1 MAEVNKNSL
10 LSDFF
15 QDIGTIQSFVSDFAP
30 RDKYNNIQ
38 QNYTNYNVEELQNAI
53 KALDT
58 DLANFDQAGT
68 LSQQLKN
75 QYYALSG
82 QMFEKDGGVNEQT
95 YPNLIDASTTATA
108 SDFAKVDTT
117 NITQGNTDINKYY
130 TGDQYSQNV
139 YNEEVADTE
148 TTISKEE
155 FDEKYTNAPFKMP
168 SAIQEKIDE
177 ANIVNQRDDQIKI
190 IAEKGFEDLKA
201 SEGQLTA
208 EQKKQR
214 VSDLTEELKAA
225 IGFDDKV
232 DPNLLL
238 MKFGVDVLNARSDK
252 RKPLPRMLDIF
263 AQALAPTTEFL
274 INQKG
279 QKQQDLKEIG
289 LTAFSLVKEEDDD
302 RKRMFEPTDNLTSIQ
317 TLQYNEDGKLTGELE
332 FFKNT
337 MTNAEANFYSN
348 IKYPE
353 KIGGVPTPENL
364 VGKPIF
370 TVTAPGLATDRPAT
384 SGLLG
389 DNDSAVSEMLEQANF
404 LEQGIQGELTILD
417 IGRLNE
423 QAGKKIFGPT
433 YNLSLFTS
441 TATGILSD
449 LSNYAKNYLG
459 FELDTSKFTDD
470 MTVLDKEVEAA
481 KQLGINVSPEALL
494 DDVNSSY
501 KKTIQEINAS
511 NMAQEDK
518 NDAISQLSGFYSE
531 FQNDVLT
538 KNLNLLKI
546 IEAQRTFSFA
556 RYLQGSN
563 RLLKD
568 VIADSRSVVKVGG
581 LGNYHDKVVDRA
593 EGMLNFYIRNYN
605 DMIRPFY
612 NDEDYEKYKKT
623 LVIDKKT
630 GRYTVVGGVYQKE
643 QVSDAFGSVEAGKI
657 NNMSTM
663 DMIEDKMGEGFLQEY
678 NILP

>member
-15 QDIGTIQSFVSDFAP
+15 QDINTIQSFVSDFAP

-337 MTNAEANFYSN
+337 MTNAEANFYSK

-353 KIGGVPTPENL
+353 KIGGGPTPEYL

-501 KKTIQEINAS
+501 KRTIQEINAS

-568 VIADSRSVVKVGG
+568 VIADSRNVVKVGG
-581 LGNYHDKVVDRA
+581 SFNYHDKVMDRA

-612 NDEDYEKYKKT
+612 NDEDFEKYKKT

-663 DMIEDKMGEGFLQEY
+663 DMIEDKMGDGFLKEY
-678 NILP
+678 GILP

>member
-15 QDIGTIQSFVSDFAP
+15 QDVNTITSFVSDFAP

-38 QNYTNYNVEELQNAI
+38 QNYTNYNVQELQNAI

-58 DLANFDQAGT
+58 DLANFDQAGS

-82 QMFEKDGGVNEQT
+82 QMFDRDVGVSEQT
-95 YPNLIDASTTATA
+95 YPNLIDASTTAKA
-108 SDFAKVDTT
+108 SDFAGIDTT
-117 NITQGNTDINKYY
+117 NVTEAFTDINKYY
-130 TGDQYSQNV
+130 TGDEYSKNIYEQ
-139 YNEEVADTE
+139 EVADKE
-148 TTISKEE
+148 TTISDEE
-155 FDEKYTNAPFKMP
+155 FNEKYGNAPFKMP
-168 SAIQEKIDE
+168 SGVQEKIDE
-177 ANIVNQRDDQIKI
+177 QNILNERDDKIKI
-190 IAEKGFEDLKA
+190 IAERGFDDLKA
-201 SEGQLTA
+201 AEGQLTA

-214 VSDLTEELKAA
+214 VASLTEELKAA

-274 INQKG
+274 IG
-279 QKQQDLKEIG
+279 QKAQKQNDLKELG

-317 TLQYNEDGKLTGELE
+317 TLKYNEDGKLTGELE

-353 KIGGVPTPENL
+353 KIGGVPTPEYL

-370 TVTAPGLATDRPAT
+370 TITAPGLATDRPAT

-389 DNDSAVSEMLEQANF
+389 DNKAAVSEMLEQANF

-423 QAGKKIFGPT
+423 EAGKRIYGPT
-433 YNLSLFTS
+433 YNISLFRS
-441 TATGILSD
+441 TTTGILSD

-459 FELDTSKFTDD
+459 FDFDTSKFADD
-470 MTVLDKEVEAA
+470 MTKLDKEVEAA
-481 KQLGINVSPEALL
+481 KQLGISVNPENLL

-501 KKTIQEINAS
+501 RKSVQEINAS

-518 NDAISQLSGFYSE
+518 NDAISQLSGYYSE
-531 FQNDVLT
+531 FQDDVLT
-538 KNLNLLKI
+538 KNLDLLKI

-568 VIADSRSVVKVGG
+568 VIADSRNVVKVGG
-581 LGNYHDKVVDRA
+581 GGNYHRKVMNRA

-605 DMIRPFY
+605 DMIKPFY
-612 NDEDYEKYKKT
+612 NDEDFEKYKKT
-623 LVIDKKT
+623 LVKDKKT
-630 GRYTVVGGVYQKE
+630 GRLTVVGGVYQKE
-643 QVSDAFGSVEAGKI
+643 QVSDAFGSVEAGQI
-657 NNMSTM
+657 NNMTTM
-663 DMIEDKMGEGFLQEY
+663 DMIEDKMGDGFLKEY
-678 NILP
+678 GILP

>member
-15 QDIGTIQSFVSDFAP
+15 QDINTIQSFVSDFAP

-58 DLANFDQAGT
+58 DLANFDQAGS

-95 YPNLIDASTTATA
+95 YPNLIDASTTAKA

-117 NITQGNTDINKYY
+117 NITQGNTDVNKYY

-155 FDEKYTNAPFKMP
+155 FDEKYTNVPFKMP
-168 SAIQEKIDE
+168 SAVQEKIDE
-177 ANIVNQRDDQIKI
+177 QNIINQRDDQIKI
-190 IAEKGFEDLKA
+190 IAEKGFDNLKA
-201 SEGQLTA
+201 AEGQLTA

-214 VSDLTEELKAA
+214 VASLTEELKAA

-252 RKPLPRMLDIF
+252 RKPLPRMLDVF

-274 INQKG
+274 IAQKA
-279 QKQQDLKEIG
+279 QKQNDLKELG

-353 KIGGVPTPENL
+353 KIGGVPTPEYL

-389 DNDSAVSEMLEQANF
+389 SNDSAVSEMLEQANF

-501 KKTIQEINAS
+501 KRTIQEINAS
-511 NMAQEDK
+511 SMAQEDK

-612 NDEDYEKYKKT
+612 NDEDFEKYKKT
-623 LVIDKKT
+623 LVVDRKT

-643 QVSDAFGSVEAGKI
+643 QVSDAFG
-657 NNMSTM
+657 
-663 DMIEDKMGEGFLQEY
+663 
-678 NILP
+678 

>member
-15 QDIGTIQSFVSDFAP
+15 QDINTIQSFVSDFAP

-38 QNYTNYNVEELQNAI
+38 QNYTNYNVQELQNAI

-58 DLANFDQAGT
+58 DLANFDQAGS

-82 QMFEKDGGVNEQT
+82 QMFDRDVGVSEQT
-95 YPNLIDASTTATA
+95 YPNLIDASTTAKA
-108 SDFAKVDTT
+108 SDFAGIDTT
-117 NITQGNTDINKYY
+117 NVTEAFTDINKYY
-130 TGDQYSQNV
+130 TGDEYSKNIYEQ
-139 YNEEVADTE
+139 EVADKE
-148 TTISKEE
+148 TTISDEE
-155 FDEKYTNAPFKMP
+155 FNEKYGNAPFKMP
-168 SAIQEKIDE
+168 SGVQEKIDE
-177 ANIVNQRDDQIKI
+177 QNILNERDDKIKI
-190 IAEKGFEDLKA
+190 IAERGFDDLKA
-201 SEGQLTA
+201 AEGQLTA

-214 VSDLTEELKAA
+214 VASLTEELKAA

-274 INQKG
+274 IG
-279 QKQQDLKEIG
+279 QKAQKQNDLKELG

-317 TLQYNEDGKLTGELE
+317 TLKYNEDGKLTGELE

-353 KIGGVPTPENL
+353 KIGGVPTPEYL

-370 TVTAPGLATDRPAT
+370 TITAPGLATDRPAT

-389 DNDSAVSEMLEQANF
+389 DNKAAVSEMLEQANF

-423 QAGKKIFGPT
+423 EAGKRIYGPT
-433 YNLSLFTS
+433 YNISLFRS
-441 TATGILSD
+441 TTTGILSD

-459 FELDTSKFTDD
+459 FDFDTSKFADD
-470 MTVLDKEVEAA
+470 MTKLDKEVEAA
-481 KQLGINVSPEALL
+481 KQLGISVNPENLL

-501 KKTIQEINAS
+501 RKSVQEINAS

-518 NDAISQLSGFYSE
+518 NDAISQLSGYYSE
-531 FQNDVLT
+531 FQDDVLT
-538 KNLNLLKI
+538 KNLDLLKI

-581 LGNYHDKVVDRA
+581 GGNYHRKVMNRA

-605 DMIRPFY
+605 DMIKPFY
-612 NDEDYEKYKKT
+612 NDEDFEKYKKT
-623 LVIDKKT
+623 LVKDKKT
-630 GRYTVVGGVYQKE
+630 GRLTVVGGVYQKE

-663 DMIEDKMGEGFLQEY
+663 DMIEDKMGEGFLKEF

>member
-15 QDIGTIQSFVSDFAP
+15 QDVNTITSFVSDFAP

-38 QNYTNYNVEELQNAI
+38 QNYTNYNVQELQNAI

-58 DLANFDQAGT
+58 DLANFDQAGS

-82 QMFEKDGGVNEQT
+82 QMFDRDVGVSEQT
-95 YPNLIDASTTATA
+95 YPNLIDASTTAKA
-108 SDFAKVDTT
+108 SDFAGIDTT
-117 NITQGNTDINKYY
+117 NVTEAFTDINKYY
-130 TGDQYSQNV
+130 TGDEYSKNIYEQ
-139 YNEEVADTE
+139 EVADKE
-148 TTISKEE
+148 TTISDEE
-155 FDEKYTNAPFKMP
+155 FNEKYGNAPFKMP
-168 SAIQEKIDE
+168 SGVQEKIDE
-177 ANIVNQRDDQIKI
+177 QNILNERDDKIKI
-190 IAEKGFEDLKA
+190 IAERGFDDLKA
-201 SEGQLTA
+201 AEGQLTA

-214 VSDLTEELKAA
+214 VASLTEELKAA

-274 INQKG
+274 IG
-279 QKQQDLKEIG
+279 QKAQKQNDLKELG

-317 TLQYNEDGKLTGELE
+317 TLKYNEDGKLTGELE

-353 KIGGVPTPENL
+353 KIGGVPTPEYL

-370 TVTAPGLATDRPAT
+370 TITAPGLATDRPAT

-389 DNDSAVSEMLEQANF
+389 DNKAAVSEMLEQANF

-423 QAGKKIFGPT
+423 EAGKRIYGPT
-433 YNLSLFTS
+433 YNISLFRS
-441 TATGILSD
+441 TTTGILSD
-449 LSNYAKNYLG
+449 LSNYAKNFLG
-459 FELDTSKFTDD
+459 FEFDSSKFTDD
-470 MTVLDKEVEAA
+470 MTKLDKEVEAA
-481 KQLGINVSPEALL
+481 KQLGISVNPENLL

-501 KKTIQEINAS
+501 RKSVQEINAS

-518 NDAISQLSGFYSE
+518 NDAISQLSGYYSE
-531 FQNDVLT
+531 FQDDVLT
-538 KNLNLLKI
+538 KNLDLLKI

-568 VIADSRSVVKVGG
+568 VIADSRNVVKVGG
-581 LGNYHDKVVDRA
+581 GGNYHRKVMNRA

-605 DMIRPFY
+605 DMIKPFY
-612 NDEDYEKYKKT
+612 NDEDFEKYKKT
-623 LVIDKKT
+623 LVKDKKT
-630 GRYTVVGGVYQKE
+630 GRLTVVGGVYQKE
-643 QVSDAFGSVEAGKI
+643 QVSDAFGSVEAGQI
-657 NNMSTM
+657 NNMTTM
-663 DMIEDKMGEGFLQEY
+663 DMIEDKMGDGFLKEY
-678 NILP
+678 GILP

>member
-15 QDIGTIQSFVSDFAP
+15 QDINTIQSFVSDFAP

-82 QMFEKDGGVNEQT
+82 QMFEKDGGVDEQT

-117 NITQGNTDINKYY
+117 NVLQGNTDINKYY

-139 YNEEVADTE
+139 YNEEVADKE
-148 TTISKEE
+148 TTMSKQE

-201 SEGQLTA
+201 AEGQLTA

-214 VSDLTEELKAA
+214 VASLTEELKAA

-274 INQKG
+274 IG
-279 QKQQDLKEIG
+279 QKAQKQNDLKELG

-353 KIGGVPTPENL
+353 KIGGVPTPEYL

-389 DNDSAVSEMLEQANF
+389 NNDSAVSEMLEQANF

-423 QAGKKIFGPT
+423 KAGKKIFGPN

-441 TATGILSD
+441 TATGVLSD

-459 FELDTSKFTDD
+459 FEIDTSKFTDD

-501 KKTIQEINAS
+501 KTTIDEINAS
-511 NMAQEDK
+511 TMSQEDK
-518 NDAISQLSGFYSE
+518 NEAISQLAGFYSE

-568 VIADSRSVVKVGG
+568 VIADSRNVVKVGG
-581 LGNYHDKVVDRA
+581 SFNYHDKVMDRA

-612 NDEDYEKYKKT
+612 NDEDFEKYKKT
-623 LVIDKKT
+623 LVVDKKT

-663 DMIEDKMGEGFLQEY
+663 DMIEDKMGDGFLQEY
-678 NILP
+678 GILP

>member
-15 QDIGTIQSFVSDFAP
+15 QDVNTITSFVSDFAP

-58 DLANFDQAGT
+58 DLANFDQAGS

-82 QMFEKDGGVNEQT
+82 QMFDRDVGVSEQT
-95 YPNLIDASTTATA
+95 YPNLIDASTTAKA
-108 SDFAKVDTT
+108 SDFAGIDTT
-117 NITQGNTDINKYY
+117 NVTEAFTDINKYY
-130 TGDQYSQNV
+130 TGDEYSKNIYEQ
-139 YNEEVADTE
+139 EVADKE
-148 TTISKEE
+148 TTISDEE
-155 FDEKYTNAPFKMP
+155 FNEKYGNAPFKMP
-168 SAIQEKIDE
+168 SGVQEKIDE
-177 ANIVNQRDDQIKI
+177 QNILNERDDKIKI
-190 IAEKGFEDLKA
+190 IAERGFDDLKA
-201 SEGQLTA
+201 AEGQLTA

-214 VSDLTEELKAA
+214 VASLTEELKAA

-274 INQKG
+274 IG
-279 QKQQDLKEIG
+279 QKAQKQNDLKELG

-317 TLQYNEDGKLTGELE
+317 TLKYNEDGKLTGELE

-353 KIGGVPTPENL
+353 KIGGVPTPEYL

-370 TVTAPGLATDRPAT
+370 TITAPGLATDRPAT

-389 DNDSAVSEMLEQANF
+389 DNKAAVSEMLEQANF

-423 QAGKKIFGPT
+423 EAGKRIYGPT
-433 YNLSLFTS
+433 YNISLFRS
-441 TATGILSD
+441 TTTGILSD

-459 FELDTSKFTDD
+459 FDFDTSKFADD
-470 MTVLDKEVEAA
+470 MTKLDKEVEAA
-481 KQLGINVSPEALL
+481 KQLGISVNPENLL

-501 KKTIQEINAS
+501 RKSVQEINAS

-518 NDAISQLSGFYSE
+518 NDAISQLSGYYSE
-531 FQNDVLT
+531 FQDDVLT
-538 KNLNLLKI
+538 KNLDLLKI

-581 LGNYHDKVVDRA
+581 GGNYHRKVMNRA

-605 DMIRPFY
+605 DMIKPFY
-612 NDEDYEKYKKT
+612 NDEDFEKYKKT
-623 LVIDKKT
+623 LVKDKKT
-630 GRYTVVGGVYQKE
+630 GRLTVVGGVYQKE
-643 QVSDAFGSVEAGKI
+643 QVSDAFGSVEAGQI
-657 NNMSTM
+657 NNMTTM
-663 DMIEDKMGEGFLQEY
+663 DMIEDKMGDGFLKEY
-678 NILP
+678 GILP

>member
-15 QDIGTIQSFVSDFAP
+15 QDINTIQSFVSDFAP

-82 QMFEKDGGVNEQT
+82 QMFDRDVGVSEQT
-95 YPNLIDASTTATA
+95 YPNLIDASTTAKA
-108 SDFAKVDTT
+108 SDFAGIDTT
-117 NITQGNTDINKYY
+117 NVTEAFTDINKYY
-130 TGDQYSQNV
+130 TADEYSKNIYEQ
-139 YNEEVADTE
+139 EVADKE
-148 TTISKEE
+148 TTISDEE
-155 FDEKYTNAPFKMP
+155 FNEKYANAPFKMP

-177 ANIVNQRDDQIKI
+177 AAIVNERDDQIKI

-389 DNDSAVSEMLEQANF
+389 DNKAAVSEMLEQANF

-423 QAGKKIFGPT
+423 EAGKRIYGPT
-433 YNLSLFTS
+433 YNISLFTS
-441 TATGILSD
+441 TTTGILSD

-459 FELDTSKFTDD
+459 FEFDTSKFTDD
-470 MTVLDKEVEAA
+470 MTKLDKEVEAA
-481 KQLGINVSPEALL
+481 KQLGINVNPENLL

-501 KKTIQEINAS
+501 RKAIQEINAS
-511 NMAQEDK
+511 NMAQEEK
-518 NDAISQLSGFYSE
+518 NDAIIQLSDYYSE
-531 FQNDVLT
+531 FQDDVLT

-568 VIADSRSVVKVGG
+568 VIADSRSVVKSRWWWK
-581 LGNYHDKVVDRA
+581 LSPKS
-593 EGMLNFYIRNYN
+593 
-605 DMIRPFY
+605 
-612 NDEDYEKYKKT
+612 YE
-623 LVIDKKT
+623 
-630 GRYTVVGGVYQKE
+630 
-643 QVSDAFGSVEAGKI
+643 
-657 NNMSTM
+657 
-663 DMIEDKMGEGFLQEY
+663 
-678 NILP
+678 

>member
-15 QDIGTIQSFVSDFAP
+15 QDVNTITSFVSDFAP

-58 DLANFDQAGT
+58 DLANFDQSGS

-82 QMFEKDGGVNEQT
+82 QMFDRDVGVSEQT
-95 YPNLIDASTTATA
+95 YPNLIDASTTAKA
-108 SDFAKVDTT
+108 SDFAGIDTT
-117 NITQGNTDINKYY
+117 NVTEAFTDINKYY
-130 TGDQYSQNV
+130 TGDEYSKNIYEQ
-139 YNEEVADTE
+139 EVADKE
-148 TTISKEE
+148 TTISDEE
-155 FDEKYTNAPFKMP
+155 FNEKYANAPFKMP
-168 SAIQEKIDE
+168 SGVQEKIDE
-177 ANIVNQRDDQIKI
+177 QNILNERDDKIKI
-190 IAEKGFEDLKA
+190 IAERGFDDLKA
-201 SEGQLTA
+201 AEGQLTA

-214 VSDLTEELKAA
+214 VASLTEELKAA

-274 INQKG
+274 IG
-279 QKQQDLKEIG
+279 QKAQKQNDLKELG

-317 TLQYNEDGKLTGELE
+317 TLKYNEDGKLTGELE

-353 KIGGVPTPENL
+353 KIGGVPTPEYL

-370 TVTAPGLATDRPAT
+370 TITAPGLATDRPAT

-389 DNDSAVSEMLEQANF
+389 DNKAAVSEMLEQANF

-423 QAGKKIFGPT
+423 EAGKRIYGPT
-433 YNLSLFTS
+433 YNISLFRS
-441 TATGILSD
+441 TTTGILSD
-449 LSNYAKNYLG
+449 LSNYAKNFLG
-459 FELDTSKFTDD
+459 FDFDTSKFTDD
-470 MTVLDKEVEAA
+470 MTKLDKEVEAA
-481 KQLGINVSPEALL
+481 KQLGISVNPENLL

-501 KKTIQEINAS
+501 RKSVQEINAS

-518 NDAISQLSGFYSE
+518 NDAISQLSGYYSE
-531 FQNDVLT
+531 FQDDVLT
-538 KNLNLLKI
+538 KNLDLLKI

-568 VIADSRSVVKVGG
+568 VIADSRNVVKVGG
-581 LGNYHDKVVDRA
+581 GGNYHRKVMNRA

-605 DMIRPFY
+605 DMIKPFY
-612 NDEDYEKYKKT
+612 NDEDFEKYKKT
-623 LVIDKKT
+623 LVKDKKT
-630 GRYTVVGGVYQKE
+630 GRLTVVGGVYQKE
-643 QVSDAFGSVEAGKI
+643 QVSDAFGSVEAGQI
-657 NNMSTM
+657 NNMTTM
-663 DMIEDKMGEGFLQEY
+663 DMIEDKMGDGFLKEY
-678 NILP
+678 GILP

>member
-15 QDIGTIQSFVSDFAP
+15 QDVNTITSFVSDFAP

-38 QNYTNYNVEELQNAI
+38 QNYTNYNVQELQNAI

-58 DLANFDQAGT
+58 DLANFDQAGS

-82 QMFEKDGGVNEQT
+82 QMFDRDVGVSEQT
-95 YPNLIDASTTATA
+95 YPNLIDASTTAKA
-108 SDFAKVDTT
+108 SDFAGIDTT
-117 NITQGNTDINKYY
+117 NVTEAFTDINKYY
-130 TGDQYSQNV
+130 TGDEYSKNIYEQ
-139 YNEEVADTE
+139 EVADKE
-148 TTISKEE
+148 TTISDEE
-155 FDEKYTNAPFKMP
+155 FNEKYANAPFKMP
-168 SAIQEKIDE
+168 SGVQEKIDE
-177 ANIVNQRDDQIKI
+177 QNILNERDDKIKI
-190 IAEKGFEDLKA
+190 IAERGFDDLKA
-201 SEGQLTA
+201 AEGQLTA

-214 VSDLTEELKAA
+214 VASLTEELKAA

-274 INQKG
+274 IG
-279 QKQQDLKEIG
+279 QKAQKQNDLKELG

-317 TLQYNEDGKLTGELE
+317 TLKYNEDGKLTGELE

-353 KIGGVPTPENL
+353 KIGGVPTPEYL

-370 TVTAPGLATDRPAT
+370 TITAPGLATDRPAT

-389 DNDSAVSEMLEQANF
+389 DNKAAVSEMLEQANF

-423 QAGKKIFGPT
+423 EAGKRIYGPT
-433 YNLSLFTS
+433 YNISLFRS
-441 TATGILSD
+441 TTTGILSD

-459 FELDTSKFTDD
+459 FDFDTSKFADD
-470 MTVLDKEVEAA
+470 MTKLDKEVEAA
-481 KQLGINVSPEALL
+481 KQLGISVNPENLL

-501 KKTIQEINAS
+501 RKSVQEINAS

-518 NDAISQLSGFYSE
+518 NDAISQLSGYYSE
-531 FQNDVLT
+531 FQDDVLT
-538 KNLNLLKI
+538 KNLDLLKI

-581 LGNYHDKVVDRA
+581 GGNYHRKVMNRA

-605 DMIRPFY
+605 DMIKPFY
-612 NDEDYEKYKKT
+612 NDEDFEKYKKT
-623 LVIDKKT
+623 LVKDKKT
-630 GRYTVVGGVYQKE
+630 GRLTVVGGVYQKE
-643 QVSDAFGSVEAGKI
+643 QVSDAFGSVEAGQI
-657 NNMSTM
+657 NNMTTM
-663 DMIEDKMGEGFLQEY
+663 DMIEDKMGDGFLKEY
-678 NILP
+678 GILP

>member
-15 QDIGTIQSFVSDFAP
+15 QDINTIQSFVSDFAP

-58 DLANFDQAGT
+58 DLANFDQAGS

-95 YPNLIDASTTATA
+95 YPNLIDASTTAKA

-117 NITQGNTDINKYY
+117 NITQGNTDVNKYY

-155 FDEKYTNAPFKMP
+155 FDEKYTNVPFKMP
-168 SAIQEKIDE
+168 SAVQEKIDE
-177 ANIVNQRDDQIKI
+177 QNIINQRDDQIKI
-190 IAEKGFEDLKA
+190 IAEKGFDNLKA
-201 SEGQLTA
+201 AEGQLTA

-214 VSDLTEELKAA
+214 VASLTEELKAA

-252 RKPLPRMLDIF
+252 RKPLPRMLDVF

-274 INQKG
+274 IAQKA
-279 QKQQDLKEIG
+279 QKQNDLKELG

-353 KIGGVPTPENL
+353 KIGGVPTPEYL

-389 DNDSAVSEMLEQANF
+389 SNDSAVSEMLEQANF

-501 KKTIQEINAS
+501 KRTIQEINAS
-511 NMAQEDK
+511 SMAQEDK

-612 NDEDYEKYKKT
+612 NDEDFEKYKKT
-623 LVIDKKT
+623 LVVDRKT

-663 DMIEDKMGEGFLQEY
+663 DMIEDKMGEGFLKEF

>member
-1 MAEVNKNSL
+1 MHYLDKCLIDDV
-10 LSDFF
+10 
-15 QDIGTIQSFVSDFAP
+15 GVS
-30 RDKYNNIQ
+30 
-38 QNYTNYNVEELQNAI
+38 
-53 KALDT
+53 
-58 DLANFDQAGT
+58 
-68 LSQQLKN
+68 
-75 QYYALSG
+75 
-82 QMFEKDGGVNEQT
+82 EQT
-95 YPNLIDASTTATA
+95 YPNLIDASTTAKA
-108 SDFAKVDTT
+108 SDFGGIDTT
-117 NITQGNTDINKYY
+117 NVTEAFTDINKYY
-130 TGDQYSQNV
+130 TADEYSKNIYEQ
-139 YNEEVADTE
+139 EVADKE
-148 TTISKEE
+148 TTISDEE
-155 FDEKYTNAPFKMP
+155 FNEKYANAPFKMP

-177 ANIVNQRDDQIKI
+177 AAIVNERDDQIKI

-389 DNDSAVSEMLEQANF
+389 DNKAAVSEMLEQANF

-423 QAGKKIFGPT
+423 EAGKRIYGPL
-433 YNLSLFTS
+433 YNISLFTS
-441 TATGILSD
+441 TTTGILSD

-459 FELDTSKFTDD
+459 FEFDTSKFTDD
-470 MTVLDKEVEAA
+470 MTKLDKEVEAA
-481 KQLGINVSPEALL
+481 KQLGINVNPENLL

-501 KKTIQEINAS
+501 RKAIQEINAS
-511 NMAQEDK
+511 NMAQEEK
-518 NDAISQLSGFYSE
+518 NDAIIQLSDYYSE
-531 FQNDVLT
+531 FQDDVLT

-581 LGNYHDKVVDRA
+581 GGNYHQKVMNRA

-612 NDEDYEKYKKT
+612 NAEDFEKYQKV
-623 LVIDKKT
+623 LVKDKKT
-630 GRYTVVGGVYQKE
+630 GRLTVVGGVYQKE
-643 QVSDAFGSVEAGKI
+643 QVSDAFGSVEAGQI
-657 NNMSTM
+657 NNMTTM
-663 DMIEDKMGEGFLQEY
+663 DMIEDKMGDGFLKEY
-678 NILP
+678 GILP

>member
-15 QDIGTIQSFVSDFAP
+15 QDINTIQSFVSDFAP

-82 QMFEKDGGVNEQT
+82 QMFERDGGVNEQT

-177 ANIVNQRDDQIKI
+177 AAIVNQRDDQIKI
-190 IAEKGFEDLKA
+190 IAEKGFENLKA

-481 KQLGINVSPEALL
+481 KQLGIVVSPEALL

-501 KKTIQEINAS
+501 RKTIQEINAS

-612 NDEDYEKYKKT
+612 NDEDFEKYKKV
-623 LVIDKKT
+623 LVQDKKT
-630 GRYTVVGGVYQKE
+630 GRLTVVGGVYQKE
-643 QVSDAFGSVEAGKI
+643 QVSDAFGSYEAGKI

-663 DMIEDKMGEGFLQEY
+663 DMIEDKMGDGFLQEY
-678 NILP
+678 GILP